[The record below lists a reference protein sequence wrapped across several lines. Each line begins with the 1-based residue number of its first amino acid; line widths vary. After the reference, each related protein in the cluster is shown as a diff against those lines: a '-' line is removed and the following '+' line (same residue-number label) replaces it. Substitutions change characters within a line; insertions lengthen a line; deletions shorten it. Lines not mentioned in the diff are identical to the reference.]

1 MRFFRK
7 KYHHETETTTLTQ
20 GDWNIPV
27 KIIREMRMGARA
39 SISKVGATCRIP
51 IQLDQADDKKTV
63 DSLQKWILKQV
74 EGSIEL
80 QKSFQ
85 PHIYRSE
92 QNLEVQGRLSTINTL
107 YKDRKSGT
115 AKRLSKNQIQLI
127 LPVGQPQAN
136 ENLMVRKLISKEIAK
151 DFILPIQDRVH
162 ELNDRYFKHEV
173 QDIRL
178 RYNRSNWGS
187 CSNTGNISLST
198 RLLLAPQDVID
209 YVIVH
214 ELAHIS
220 EFNHSD
226 NFWSLVEDALPNYK
240 QQVHWLKTKGKDCDF

>member
-1 MRFFRK
+1 
-7 KYHHETETTTLTQ
+7 
-20 GDWNIPV
+20 
-27 KIIREMRMGARA
+27 
-39 SISKVGATCRIP
+39 
-51 IQLDQADDKKTV
+51 
-63 DSLQKWILKQV
+63 
-74 EGSIEL
+74 
-80 QKSFQ
+80 
-85 PHIYRSE
+85 
-92 QNLEVQGRLSTINTL
+92 
-107 YKDRKSGT
+107 
-115 AKRLSKNQIQLI
+115 
-127 LPVGQPQAN
+127 
-136 ENLMVRKLISKEIAK
+136 MVRKLISKEIAK

-198 RLLLAPQDVID
+198 RLLLAPQEVID

-226 NFWSLVEDALPNYK
+226 NFWSLVEEALPGYK